1 MLKMGWISSP
11 YTVKQA
17 AFDLQQKETGSK
29 TVAIATSKA
38 CLFYMLAVLHFTN
51 NLSSFCY
58 SYMAAKLPFQ
68 FMNKLW
74 LSDFY
79 VSC

>member
-1 MLKMGWISSP
+1 
-11 YTVKQA
+11 
-17 AFDLQQKETGSK
+17 
-29 TVAIATSKA
+29 
-38 CLFYMLAVLHFTN
+38 MLAVLHFNN

-68 FMNKLW
+68 FMNELW